1 MKTLLSMCVGVLGL
15 ALNVA
20 HGASGADS
28 YNLVEKGRYLTT
40 LGDCAACHTLPGKPA
55 FSGGV
60 VLDTPFGKL
69 LGANITPDLVSGIG
83 RWSFDDF
90 QNAMSKG
97 HGLDGK
103 RLYGAMPF
111 TAYTKVTVRDNQAIW
126 AYLQTLDAASN
137 PVETNQLPFPF
148 NVRTSLI
155 GWNLINFEQGEFKA
169 DPKKSEQWNRGA
181 YLVEGLGH
189 CGTCHTPK
197 NLIGGDKND
206 QFLTGGNL
214 QGWVAPNITADSHS
228 GIGSWT
234 EEDII
239 KYLKTGANRFD
250 IASGPM
256 AEEVE
261 HSSQHWK
268 DDDLMAVAVFLKD
281 GALKDGAKP
290 ANPPKAL
297 AATDAAMVAGKA
309 IYSDR
314 CSACHVGNGEGAANL
329 FPKLAM
335 APLVNNDD
343 ASSLIRVVLTGS
355 RAGATDAAPTAPAMP
370 SLGGTLTDENVASVL
385 TYVRNSWGN
394 AAPVVSSADVK
405 ALREQLQPK

>member
-1 MKTLLSMCVGVLGL
+1 MKTLLSFSVGVLAL
-15 ALNVA
+15 ALNVSVNVA
-20 HGASGADS
+20 QAGTGGDS
-28 YNLVEKGRYLTT
+28 YNLVEKGRYLST
-40 LGDCAACHTLPGKPA
+40 LGDCTACHTLPGKPA

-69 LGANITPDLVSGIG
+69 LGANITPDPVTGIG
-83 RWSFDDF
+83 RWSFEDF

-103 RLYGAMPF
+103 RLYGAMPY
-111 TAYTKVTVRDNQAIW
+111 TAYTKVTREDNQAIW
-126 AYLQTLDAASN
+126 AYLQTIDAVDN
-137 PVETNQLPFPF
+137 KVETNQLPFPF
-148 NVRTSLI
+148 NVRTSLLA
-155 GWNLINFEQGEFKA
+155 WNLMNFKEGEFKA
-169 DPKKSEQWNRGA
+169 NPKKSEQWNRGA

-197 NLIGGDKND
+197 GLTGGDKND
-206 QFLTGGNL
+206 QFLTGANL
-214 QGWVAPNITADSHS
+214 QNWVAPNITSDAHK

-234 EEDII
+234 EDDIV

-261 HSSQHWK
+261 HSSQHWQ
-268 DDDLMAVAVFLKD
+268 DADLMAVAVYLN
-281 GALKDGAKP
+281 DGAKP
-290 ANPPKAL
+290 AEVPKAL
-297 AATDAAMVAGKA
+297 DAKDPAMVAGKM
-309 IYSDR
+309 IYADR
-314 CSACHVGNGEGAANL
+314 CSACHVGNGEGTEGL

-335 APLVNNDD
+335 APLVNNAD
-343 ASSLIRVVLTGS
+343 ASSMIRVVLAGS

-370 SLGGTLTDENVASVL
+370 SLAWALSDDNVANVL

-394 AAPVVSSADVK
+394 AAPAVSSSDVK
-405 ALREQLQPK
+405 AVREALQPK

>member
-1 MKTLLSMCVGVLGL
+1 MKTLLSVCAGVLGL

-20 HGASGADS
+20 HGATGADS

-40 LGDCAACHTLPGKPA
+40 LGDCTACHTLPGKPA

-69 LGANITPDLVSGIG
+69 LGANITPDPVTGIG
-83 RWSFDDF
+83 RWTFNDF

-103 RLYGAMPF
+103 LLYGAMPY
-111 TAYTKVTVRDNQAIW
+111 TAYTKVLRQDNQAIW
-126 AYLQTLDAASN
+126 AYLQTIDPVDN
-137 PVETNQLPFPF
+137 KVETNQLPFPF
-148 NVRTSLI
+148 NVRTSLL
-155 GWNLINFEQGEFKA
+155 GWNLLNFKEGEFKA

-197 NLIGGDKND
+197 SLTGGDKND
-206 QFLTGGNL
+206 EFLTGANL
-214 QGWVAPNITADSHS
+214 QGWVAPNITANAHS

-234 EEDII
+234 EQDIV

-268 DDDLMAVAVFLKD
+268 DDDLMAVAVYLKE
-281 GALKDGAKP
+281 GAKP
-290 ANPPKAL
+290 ASPPKAL
-297 AATDAAMVAGKA
+297 AATDSAMVAGKA
-309 IYSDR
+309 IYADR
-314 CSACHVGNGEGAANL
+314 CSACHVSNGEGAEHL

-343 ASSLIRVVLTGS
+343 ASSLIRVVLAGS

-370 SLGGTLTDENVASVL
+370 SLGWALSDDNVANVL

-394 AAPVVSSADVK
+394 AAPAVSSADVK
-405 ALREQLQPK
+405 AMREQLQPR

>member
-1 MKTLLSMCVGVLGL
+1 MKTLLSVCAGVLGL

-20 HGASGADS
+20 HGATGADS

-40 LGDCAACHTLPGKPA
+40 LGDCTACHTLPGKPA

-69 LGANITPDLVSGIG
+69 LGANITPDPVNGIG

-103 RLYGAMPF
+103 RLYGAMPY
-111 TAYTKVTVRDNQAIW
+111 TAYTKVLRQDNQAIW
-126 AYLQTLDAASN
+126 AYLQTIEPADN
-137 PVETNQLPFPF
+137 KVETNQLPFPF
-148 NVRTSLI
+148 NVRTSLL
-155 GWNLINFEQGEFKA
+155 GWNMLNFTQGEFKA

-181 YLVEGLGH
+181 YLVQGLGH

-197 NLIGGDKND
+197 SLTGGDKND
-206 QFLTGGNL
+206 QFLGGANL
-214 QGWVAPNITADSHS
+214 QNWVAPNITADAHS

-234 EEDII
+234 EDDIV

-250 IASGPM
+250 VASGPM

-281 GALKDGAKP
+281 GSKP

-297 AATDAAMVAGKA
+297 AASDSAMVAGKM
-309 IYSDR
+309 IYADR
-314 CSACHVGNGEGAANL
+314 CSACHVSNGEGAENL

-335 APLVNNDD
+335 APLVNGAD
-343 ASSLIRVVLTGS
+343 ASSMIRVVLAGS

-370 SLGGTLTDENVASVL
+370 SLGWALSDDNVANVL

-394 AAPVVSSADVK
+394 AAPAVSSADVK
-405 ALREQLQPK
+405 AVREQLQAR

>member
-1 MKTLLSMCVGVLGL
+1 
-15 ALNVA
+15 
-20 HGASGADS
+20 
-28 YNLVEKGRYLTT
+28 VEKGRYLTT
-40 LGDCAACHTLPGKPA
+40 LGDCTACHTLPGKPA

-69 LGANITPDLVSGIG
+69 LGANITPDPVTGIG
-83 RWSFDDF
+83 RWRFEDF

-103 RLYGAMPF
+103 RLYGAMPY
-111 TAYTKVTVRDNQAIW
+111 TAYTKVLREDNQAIW
-126 AYLQTLDAASN
+126 AYLQTLDPVEN
-137 PVETNQLPFPF
+137 KVETNQLPFPF
-148 NVRTSLI
+148 NVRTSLL
-155 GWNLINFEQGEFKA
+155 GWNLLNFQEGEFKP

-181 YLVEGLGH
+181 YLVQGLGH

-197 NLIGGDKND
+197 SLTGGDKND
-206 QFLTGGNL
+206 QFLGGANL
-214 QGWVAPNITADSHS
+214 QNWVAPNITADAHS
-228 GIGSWT
+228 GIGSWS
-234 EEDII
+234 ENDIV

-268 DDDLMAVAVFLKD
+268 DEDLMAVAVFLKNGSPPTD
-281 GALKDGAKP
+281 T
-290 ANPPKAL
+290 PKAL
-297 AATDAAMVAGKA
+297 AATDSAMVAGKA
-309 IYSDR
+309 IYADR
-314 CSACHVGNGEGAANL
+314 CSACHVGNGDGVEHL

-335 APLVNNDD
+335 APLVNGAD
-343 ASSLIRVVLTGS
+343 ASSMIRVVLAGS

-370 SLGGTLTDENVASVL
+370 SLGWALSDDNVANVL

-394 AAPVVSSADVK
+394 AAPAVSSADVK
-405 ALREQLQPK
+405 TVREQLQPK

>member
-1 MKTLLSMCVGVLGL
+1 MKTLLSVCAGVLGL

-20 HGASGADS
+20 HGATGADS

-40 LGDCAACHTLPGKPA
+40 LGDCTACHTLPGKPA

-69 LGANITPDLVSGIG
+69 LGANITPDPVNGIG
-83 RWSFDDF
+83 RWSFEDF

-103 RLYGAMPF
+103 RLYGAMPY
-111 TAYTKVTVRDNQAIW
+111 TAYTKVLRQDNQAIW
-126 AYLQTLDAASN
+126 AYLQTIEPADN
-137 PVETNQLPFPF
+137 KVETNQLPFPF
-148 NVRTSLI
+148 NIRTSLL
-155 GWNLINFEQGEFKA
+155 GWNLLNFQEGEFKA
-169 DPKKSEQWNRGA
+169 DPKKTEQWNRGA
-181 YLVEGLGH
+181 YLVQGLGH

-197 NLIGGDKND
+197 SLTGGDKND
-206 QFLTGGNL
+206 QFLGGANL
-214 QGWVAPNITADSHS
+214 QNWVAPNITADAHS
-228 GIGSWT
+228 GIGSWS
-234 EEDII
+234 EDDII

-268 DDDLMAVAVFLKD
+268 DEDLMAVAVFLKD
-281 GALKDGAKP
+281 GSKP

-297 AATDAAMVAGKA
+297 AATDSAMVAGKA
-309 IYSDR
+309 IYADR
-314 CSACHVGNGEGAANL
+314 CSACHVGNGEGVENL

-335 APLVNNDD
+335 APLVNGAD
-343 ASSLIRVVLTGS
+343 ASSMIRVVLAGS

-370 SLGGTLTDENVASVL
+370 SLGWALSDDNVANVL

-394 AAPVVSSADVK
+394 AAPAVSSADVK
-405 ALREQLQPK
+405 AEREQLQPK

>member
-1 MKTLLSMCVGVLGL
+1 MKTLLSVCAGVLGL

-20 HGASGADS
+20 HGATGADS

-40 LGDCAACHTLPGKPA
+40 LGDCTACHTLPGKPA

-69 LGANITPDLVSGIG
+69 LGANITPDPVNGIG
-83 RWSFDDF
+83 RWSFEDF

-103 RLYGAMPF
+103 RLYGAMPY
-111 TAYTKVTVRDNQAIW
+111 TAYTKVLRQDNQAIW
-126 AYLQTLDAASN
+126 AYLQTIEPADN
-137 PVETNQLPFPF
+137 KVETNQLPFPF
-148 NVRTSLI
+148 NIRTSLL
-155 GWNLINFEQGEFKA
+155 GWNLLNFTEGEFKA
-169 DPKKSEQWNRGA
+169 DPKKTEQWNRGA
-181 YLVEGLGH
+181 YLVQGLGH

-197 NLIGGDKND
+197 SLTGGDKND
-206 QFLTGGNL
+206 QFLGGANL
-214 QGWVAPNITADSHS
+214 QNWVAPNITADAHS
-228 GIGSWT
+228 GIGSWS
-234 EEDII
+234 EDDIV

-268 DDDLMAVAVFLKD
+268 DEDLMAVAVFLKD
-281 GALKDGAKP
+281 GGKP
-290 ANPPKAL
+290 ADPPKAL
-297 AATDAAMVAGKA
+297 AATDSSMVAGKA
-309 IYSDR
+309 IYADR
-314 CSACHVGNGEGAANL
+314 CSACHVGNGEGVENL

-335 APLVNNDD
+335 APLVNGAD
-343 ASSLIRVVLTGS
+343 ASSMIRVVLAGS

-370 SLGGTLTDENVASVL
+370 SLGWALSDDNVANVL

-394 AAPVVSSADVK
+394 AAPAVSSADVK
-405 ALREQLQPK
+405 AVREQLQPK

>member
-1 MKTLLSMCVGVLGL
+1 MKTLLSVCAGVLGL

-20 HGASGADS
+20 QGATGADS

-40 LGDCAACHTLPGKPA
+40 LGDCTACHTLPGKPA

-69 LGANITPDLVSGIG
+69 LGANITPDPGTGIG
-83 RWSFDDF
+83 RWRFEDF

-103 RLYGAMPF
+103 RLYGAMPY
-111 TAYTKVTVRDNQAIW
+111 TAYTKVLREDNQAIW
-126 AYLQTLDAASN
+126 AYLQTLDPVEN
-137 PVETNQLPFPF
+137 KVETNQLPFPF
-148 NVRTSLI
+148 NVRTSLL
-155 GWNLINFEQGEFKA
+155 GWNLLNFQEGEFKP

-181 YLVEGLGH
+181 YLVQGLGH

-197 NLIGGDKND
+197 SLTGGDKND
-206 QFLTGGNL
+206 QFLSGANL
-214 QGWVAPNITADSHS
+214 QNWVAPNITADAHS
-228 GIGSWT
+228 GIGGWS
-234 EEDII
+234 EDDIV

-268 DDDLMAVAVFLKD
+268 DEDLMAVAVFLKD
-281 GALKDGAKP
+281 GSPPTDT
-290 ANPPKAL
+290 PKAL
-297 AATDAAMVAGKA
+297 AATDSAMVAGKA
-309 IYSDR
+309 IYADR
-314 CSACHVGNGEGAANL
+314 CSACHVGNGEGVEHL

-335 APLVNNDD
+335 APLVNGAD
-343 ASSLIRVVLTGS
+343 ASSMIRVVLAGS

-370 SLGGTLTDENVASVL
+370 SLGWALSDDNVANVL

-394 AAPVVSSADVK
+394 AAPAVSSADVK
-405 ALREQLQPK
+405 TVREQLQPK

>member
-1 MKTLLSMCVGVLGL
+1 MKTLLTVCAGVIGL
-15 ALNVA
+15 SFSIA
-20 HGASGADS
+20 HAATGADS
-28 YNLVEKGRYLTT
+28 YNIVEKGRYLATV
-40 LGDCAACHTLPGKPA
+40 GDCTACHTMPGKPL

-60 VLDTPFGKL
+60 ILDTPFGKL
-69 LGANITPDLVSGIG
+69 AGANITPDPVSGIG
-83 RWSFDDF
+83 RWSFEDF

-111 TAYTKVTVRDNQAIW
+111 TAYTKVLREDNLAIF
-126 AYLQTLDAASN
+126 AYLKTVDPVDN
-137 PVETNQLPFPF
+137 KVETNQLPFPL

-155 GWNLINFEQGEFKA
+155 GWNLINFKEGEFKA
-169 DPKKSEQWNRGA
+169 NPQKSEQWNRGA

-206 QFLTGGNL
+206 QFLTGANL
-214 QGWVAPNITADSHS
+214 QNWVAPNITSTGHDGLGAWS
-228 GIGSWT
+228 
-234 EEDII
+234 EDDIV

-261 HSSQHWK
+261 HSSQHWT
-268 DDDLMAVAVFLKD
+268 DQDLMAVAVYLKD
-281 GALKDGAKP
+281 GAIPAEATKP
-290 ANPPKAL
+290 V
-297 AATDAAMVAGKA
+297 AATDASMVAGKA
-309 IYSDR
+309 IYADR
-314 CSACHVGNGEGAANL
+314 CSACHTPNGEGAPNL

-335 APLVNNDD
+335 APLINSNDP
-343 ASSLIRVVLTGS
+343 SSLIRVVLAGS

-370 SLGGTLTDENVASVL
+370 AFGWNLSDENIADVL
-385 TYVRNSWGN
+385 TYVRNTWGN
-394 AAPVVSSADVK
+394 AAPAVSSASVKDVRE
-405 ALREQLQPK
+405 ALRAK

>member
-1 MKTLLSMCVGVLGL
+1 MKTLLSVCAGVLGL

-20 HGASGADS
+20 HGATGADS

-40 LGDCAACHTLPGKPA
+40 LGDCTACHTLPGKPA

-69 LGANITPDLVSGIG
+69 LGANITPDPVNGIG
-83 RWSFDDF
+83 RWSFEDF

-103 RLYGAMPF
+103 RLYGAMPY
-111 TAYTKVTVRDNQAIW
+111 TAYTKVLRQDNQAIW
-126 AYLQTLDAASN
+126 AYLQTIEPADN
-137 PVETNQLPFPF
+137 KVETNQLPFPF
-148 NVRTSLI
+148 NIRTSLL
-155 GWNLINFEQGEFKA
+155 GWNLLNFQEGEFKA
-169 DPKKSEQWNRGA
+169 DPKKTEQWNRGA
-181 YLVEGLGH
+181 YLVQGLGH

-197 NLIGGDKND
+197 SLTGGDKND
-206 QFLTGGNL
+206 QFLAGANL
-214 QGWVAPNITADSHS
+214 QNWVAPNITADAHS
-228 GIGSWT
+228 GIGSWS
-234 EEDII
+234 EDDIV

-268 DDDLMAVAVFLKD
+268 DEDLMAVAVFLKD
-281 GALKDGAKP
+281 GSKP

-297 AATDAAMVAGKA
+297 AATDSAMVAGKA
-309 IYSDR
+309 IYADR
-314 CSACHVGNGEGAANL
+314 CSACHVGNGEGVENL

-335 APLVNNDD
+335 APLVNGAD
-343 ASSLIRVVLTGS
+343 ASSMIRVVLAGS

-370 SLGGTLTDENVASVL
+370 SLGWALSDDNVANVL

-394 AAPVVSSADVK
+394 AAPAVSSADVK
-405 ALREQLQPK
+405 AEREQLQPK

>member
-1 MKTLLSMCVGVLGL
+1 MKTLLTVCAGVIGL
-15 ALNVA
+15 SLNVA
-20 HGASGADS
+20 SAATGADS

-40 LGDCAACHTLPGKPA
+40 LGDCTACHTLPGKPL

-60 VLDTPFGKL
+60 ILDTPFGKL
-69 LGANITPDLVSGIG
+69 AGANITPDPVTGIG
-83 RWSFDDF
+83 RWTFDDF

-103 RLYGAMPF
+103 LLYGAMPY
-111 TAYTKVTVRDNQAIW
+111 TAYTKVLRDDNQAIF
-126 AYLQTLDAASN
+126 AYLQTVDAVDN
-137 PVETNQLPFPF
+137 KVETNQLPFPF

-155 GWNLINFEQGEFKA
+155 GWNLVNFTQGEFKPHP
-169 DPKKSEQWNRGA
+169 DKSEQWNRGA

-206 QFLTGGNL
+206 QFLGGANL
-214 QGWVAPNITADSHS
+214 QGWVAPNITAKSHD
-228 GIGSWT
+228 GIGAWS
-234 EEDII
+234 EEDIV

-268 DDDLMAVAVFLKD
+268 DADLMAVAVY
-281 GALKDGAKP
+281 LKDGAKP
-290 ANPPKAL
+290 AEAPKPV
-297 AATDAAMVAGKA
+297 AANDAAMVAGKA
-309 IYSDR
+309 IYADR
-314 CSACHVGNGEGAANL
+314 CSACHTPNGEGVEHL

-335 APLVNNDD
+335 APLINSNDP
-343 ASSLIRVVLTGS
+343 ASLVRVVLAGS

-370 SLGGTLTDENVASVL
+370 AFGWNLSDENVADVL
-385 TYVRNSWGN
+385 TYVRNTWGN
-394 AAPVVSSADVK
+394 AAPAVSGSDVK
-405 ALREQLQPK
+405 DVREQLRAK

>member
-1 MKTLLSMCVGVLGL
+1 MKTLLTVCAGVIGL
-15 ALNVA
+15 SLNVA
-20 HGASGADS
+20 SAATGADS
-28 YNLVEKGRYLTT
+28 YNMVEKGRYLTT
-40 LGDCAACHTLPGKPA
+40 LGDCTACHTVPGKPL

-60 VLDTPFGKL
+60 ILDTPFGKL
-69 LGANITPDLVSGIG
+69 AGANITPDPVNGIG

-111 TAYTKVTVRDNQAIW
+111 TAYTKVRREDNQAIW
-126 AYLQTLDAASN
+126 AYLKTVDASDN
-137 PVETNQLPFPF
+137 KVETNQLPFPF

-155 GWNLINFEQGEFKA
+155 GWNLINFKEGEFKA
-169 DPKKSEQWNRGA
+169 NPQKSEQWNRGA

-206 QFLTGGNL
+206 QFLTGANL
-214 QGWVAPNITADSHS
+214 QNWVAPNITSTGHDAL
-228 GIGSWT
+228 GAWT
-234 EEDII
+234 EDDIVN
-239 KYLKTGANRFD
+239 YLKTGANRYD

-261 HSSQHWK
+261 HSSQHWT
-268 DDDLMAVAVFLKD
+268 DQDLMAVAVY
-281 GALKDGAKP
+281 LKDGAKP
-290 ANPPKAL
+290 AEAAKPI
-297 AATDAAMVAGKA
+297 AATDASMVAGKA
-309 IYSDR
+309 IYADR
-314 CSACHVGNGEGAANL
+314 CSACHTPNGDGVVNL

-335 APLVNNDD
+335 APLINSNDP
-343 ASSLIRVVLTGS
+343 SSLIRVVLSGS

-370 SLGGTLTDENVASVL
+370 AFGWNLSDENVADVL
-385 TYVRNSWGN
+385 TYVRNTWGN
-394 AAPVVSSADVK
+394 AAPAVPSASVK
-405 ALREQLQPK
+405 EVREALSPK

>member
-1 MKTLLSMCVGVLGL
+1 MKTLLSVCAGVLGL

-20 HGASGADS
+20 HGATGADS

-40 LGDCAACHTLPGKPA
+40 LGDCTACHTLPGKPA

-69 LGANITPDLVSGIG
+69 LGANITPDPVNGIG
-83 RWSFDDF
+83 RWTFDDF

-103 RLYGAMPF
+103 RLYGAMPY
-111 TAYTKVTVRDNQAIW
+111 TAYTKVLRQDNQAIW
-126 AYLQTLDAASN
+126 AYLQTIEPSDN
-137 PVETNQLPFPF
+137 KVETNQLPFPF
-148 NVRTSLI
+148 NVRTSLL
-155 GWNLINFEQGEFKA
+155 GWNLLNFTEGEFQA
-169 DPKKSEQWNRGA
+169 DPKKTEQWNRGA
-181 YLVEGLGH
+181 YLVQGLGH

-197 NLIGGDKND
+197 SLTGGDKND
-206 QFLTGGNL
+206 QFLGGANL
-214 QGWVAPNITADSHS
+214 QNWVAPNITANAHS
-228 GIGSWT
+228 GIGSWS
-234 EEDII
+234 EDDIV

-268 DDDLMAVAVFLKD
+268 DEDLMAVAVYLKD
-281 GALKDGAKP
+281 GSKP
-290 ANPPKAL
+290 AEPPKAL
-297 AATDAAMVAGKA
+297 AASDSAMVAGKM
-309 IYSDR
+309 IYADR
-314 CSACHVGNGEGAANL
+314 CSACHVSNGEGAENL

-335 APLVNNDD
+335 APLVNGND
-343 ASSLIRVVLTGS
+343 ASSLIRVVLAGS

-370 SLGGTLTDENVASVL
+370 SLGWALSDDNVANVL

-394 AAPVVSSADVK
+394 AAPAVSSADVK
-405 ALREQLQPK
+405 AVREDLQPR

>member
-1 MKTLLSMCVGVLGL
+1 MKTLLSVCAGVLGL

-20 HGASGADS
+20 HGATGADS

-40 LGDCAACHTLPGKPA
+40 LGDCTACHTLPGKPA

-69 LGANITPDLVSGIG
+69 LGANITPDPVNGIG
-83 RWSFDDF
+83 RWSFEDF

-103 RLYGAMPF
+103 RLYGAMPY
-111 TAYTKVTVRDNQAIW
+111 TAYTKVLRQDNQAIW
-126 AYLQTLDAASN
+126 AYLQTIEPAN
-137 PVETNQLPFPF
+137 NKVETNQLPFPF
-148 NVRTSLI
+148 NVRTSLL
-155 GWNLINFEQGEFKA
+155 GWNLLNFQEGEFKA
-169 DPKKSEQWNRGA
+169 DPKKTEQWNRGA
-181 YLVEGLGH
+181 YLVQGLGH

-197 NLIGGDKND
+197 SLTGGDKND
-206 QFLTGGNL
+206 QFLGGANL
-214 QGWVAPNITADSHS
+214 QNWVAPNITADAHT
-228 GIGSWT
+228 GIGSWS
-234 EEDII
+234 EDDIV

-268 DDDLMAVAVFLKD
+268 DEDLMAVAVFLKD
-281 GALKDGAKP
+281 GSKP
-290 ANPPKAL
+290 ADPPKAL
-297 AATDAAMVAGKA
+297 AATDSAMVAGKA
-309 IYSDR
+309 IYADR
-314 CSACHVGNGEGAANL
+314 CSACHVGNGEGAENL

-335 APLVNNDD
+335 APLVNGAD
-343 ASSLIRVVLTGS
+343 ASSMIRVVLAGS

-370 SLGGTLTDENVASVL
+370 SLGWALSDDNVANVL

-394 AAPVVSSADVK
+394 AAPAVSSADVK
-405 ALREQLQPK
+405 TVREQLQPK

>member
-1 MKTLLSMCVGVLGL
+1 MKTLLSVCAGVLGL

-20 HGASGADS
+20 HGATGADS

-40 LGDCAACHTLPGKPA
+40 LGDCTACHTLPGKPA

-69 LGANITPDLVSGIG
+69 LGANITPDPVNGIG
-83 RWSFDDF
+83 RWSFEDF

-103 RLYGAMPF
+103 RLYGAMPY
-111 TAYTKVTVRDNQAIW
+111 TAYTKVLRQDNQAIW
-126 AYLQTLDAASN
+126 AYLQTIEPADN
-137 PVETNQLPFPF
+137 KVETNQLPFPF
-148 NVRTSLI
+148 NIRTSLL
-155 GWNLINFEQGEFKA
+155 GWNLLNFQEGEFKA
-169 DPKKSEQWNRGA
+169 DPKKTEQWNRGA
-181 YLVEGLGH
+181 YLVQGLGH

-197 NLIGGDKND
+197 SLTGGDKND
-206 QFLTGGNL
+206 QFLAGANL
-214 QGWVAPNITADSHS
+214 QNWVAPNITADAHS
-228 GIGSWT
+228 GIGSWS
-234 EEDII
+234 EDDII

-268 DDDLMAVAVFLKD
+268 DEDLMAVAVFLKD
-281 GALKDGAKP
+281 GSKP

-297 AATDAAMVAGKA
+297 AATDSAMVAGKA
-309 IYSDR
+309 IYADR
-314 CSACHVGNGEGAANL
+314 CSACHVGNGEGVENL

-335 APLVNNDD
+335 APLVNGAD
-343 ASSLIRVVLTGS
+343 ASSMIRVVLAGS

-370 SLGGTLTDENVASVL
+370 SLGWALSDDNVANVL

-394 AAPVVSSADVK
+394 AAPAVSSADVK
-405 ALREQLQPK
+405 AEREQLQPK